1 MIFSSLRFS
10 KVAVDIDF
18 HRTMFELNQRV
29 NPDEVIV
36 GWYSTGAGVTGSDAL
51 IQDFYRGEC
60 DNPVHI
66 TVDTALTNSD
76 LKIGGYVSS
85 ELVVHGEQVGL
96 EFHEIEV
103 QTNLEEAERV
113 GIDSLKDTLTEKL
126 IGEVEGLELTLGKLQ
141 FVLDAMYKYVDDVV
155 EGRVEGN
162 KEVGRYLA
170 DSMSS
175 IPHIDAEEFES
186 LFNDSVQ
193 DVLLVSYL
201 ASLTRTQLALATTL
215 TTVALPI

>member
-1 MIFSSLRFS
+1 MANLQ
-10 KVAVDIDF
+10 VAVDIDF

-51 IQDFYRGEC
+51 IQEFYKSEC
-60 DNPVHI
+60 DNPVHLA
-66 TVDTALTNSD
+66 VDTRLNNEDMA
-76 LKIGGYVSS
+76 IRGYVST
-85 ELVVHGEQVGL
+85 ELVLGGEPVGT
-96 EFHEIEV
+96 EFHEV
-103 QTNLEEAERV
+103 QVKTNLEDAERV
-113 GIDSLKDTLTEKL
+113 GIEALKDTLTDKL
-126 IGEVEGLELTLGKLQ
+126 TGEIEGLDATVGKLQ
-141 FVLDAMYKYVDDVV
+141 TLLDVVYKYVDDVV

-170 DSMSS
+170 DSLSS
-175 IPHIDAEEFES
+175 IPHIDPEEFEA

-215 TTVALPI
+215 TTTALPI